1 MDGLPETEV
10 LIFAESDGSSPFLTW
25 LDEQSQKVQDKC
37 IVFIE
42 RLEEYGHELR
52 RPQADYLRDGIYE
65 LRIKRQKINY
75 RILYFFHKGRAVIS
89 HGFVKQQDKVPEK
102 EIEIAIKNKA
112 KFFVNPEKYTYRE
125 S

>member
-1 MDGLPETEV
+1 LPETEV
-10 LIFAESDGSSPFLTW
+10 LIFAESDDSSPFLNW
-25 LDEQSQKVQDKC
+25 LDKQAPKEQDKC

-75 RILYFFHKGRAVIS
+75 RILYFFHENQAVIS
-89 HGFVKQQDKVPEK
+89 HGIMKQQDKAPEK
-102 EIEIAIKNKA
+102 EIDIAIKNKA
-112 KFFVNPEKYTYRE
+112 KFLANPEKHTYQE
-125 S
+125 P

>member
-1 MDGLPETEV
+1 MPETEV
-10 LIFAESDGSSPFLTW
+10 LIFAESDGNSPFLNW
-25 LDEQSQKVQDKC
+25 LDKQSPKVQDKC

-65 LRIKRQKINY
+65 LRIKRQKANY
-75 RILYFFHKGRAVIS
+75 RILYFFHENRAVIS
-89 HGFVKQQDKVPEK
+89 HGFMKQQDRVPEK

-112 KFFVNPEKYTYRE
+112 KFSTNPGQYTYRE
-125 S
+125 P